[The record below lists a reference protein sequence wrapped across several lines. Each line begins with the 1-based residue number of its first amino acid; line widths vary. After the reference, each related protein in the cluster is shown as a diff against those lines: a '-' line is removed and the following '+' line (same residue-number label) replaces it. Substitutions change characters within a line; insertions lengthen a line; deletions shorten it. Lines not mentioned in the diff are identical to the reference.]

1 MEIMVA
7 QKEQL
12 LTLCSLHSDK
22 SEREEGKKEKG
33 VHVDLIRWT
42 HKSPMSKEIGATRDK
57 KLKQKI
63 NVVARI

>member
-1 MEIMVA
+1 MEIMVI

-12 LTLCSLHSDK
+12 LTLCSLHTDK
-22 SEREEGKKEKG
+22 RKREKGKKDT
-33 VHVDLIRWT
+33 VRADLIGWT

-57 KLKQKI
+57 KLKQNI